1 MNQKITYLE
10 NGRIKV
16 ETDEG
21 SKEIEAYSNTEEIL
35 REENKLEA
43 IDNQINFLNKQY
55 EQQYYKFAK
64 FLKYSSLHIKECGE
78 S

>member
-64 FLKYSSLHIKECGE
+64 FLKYSSLLHKGM
-78 S
+78 

>member
-21 SKEIEAYSNTEEIL
+21 FKEIEAYSNTEEIL

-64 FLKYSSLHIKECGE
+64 FLKYSSLLHKGM
-78 S
+78 